1 MYPGALLSPASGE
14 CREMRISHLPLHAT
28 KSMKAARQQRECSLL
43 NEFKLKVFFF
53 FFFFFFLKTAPF
65 DVKIRK
71 VVTLGEGEVTGRS
84 H

>member
-1 MYPGALLSPASGE
+1 MYPGAHLSPASGE

-53 FFFFFFLKTAPF
+53 FLKTAPF